1 MTKQTITVDGECFKS
16 LEQFFVHFQNRALNG
31 PWGNNLDAF
40 NDVLRGGFGTPDEG
54 FVILWKNH
62 QLSKSLLGYPETSRV
77 LRARLQTC
85 HSSNIDSVKRDL
97 ARADANEGSTV
108 FDWLIEI
115 IKDHGPGGAEQEDCV
130 ELVLQ

>member
-1 MTKQTITVDGECFKS
+1 MTKKTIAVDGECFKS
-16 LEQFFVHFQNRALNG
+16 LDAFFVHFQNQALHG
-31 PWGNNLDAF
+31 RWGNNLDAF
-40 NDVLRGGFGTPDEG
+40 NDVLSGGFGTPDVG

-85 HSSNIDSVKRDL
+85 HSSNIDNVKRNL

-108 FDWLIEI
+108 FDWLVEI
-115 IKDHGPGGAEQEDCV
+115 IKDHGPCGAEQDDGV
-130 ELVLQ
+130 ELLLQ